1 MAILLRNLIS
11 QLSKICK
18 NLDTQNF
25 PIYYANSFKP
35 SCELTLQD
43 FYEHP
48 LIIIRSLMPLESYNL
63 EAILGHNT
71 KKKEKEAVK
80 DWLMSSLLV
89 EDDPSISVL
98 CKDDHYE
105 EFLHNKLQPFT
116 LKVKIVKP
124 DLGFFLMKIQ
134 SCFS

>member
-1 MAILLRNLIS
+1 MWHGDTFAKFNFATDQNL
-11 QLSKICK
+11 Q

-25 PIYYANSFKP
+25 PIYYANSFKL

-43 FYEHP
+43 FYKHP

-80 DWLMSSLLV
+80 D
-89 EDDPSISVL
+89 
-98 CKDDHYE
+98 
-105 EFLHNKLQPFT
+105 
-116 LKVKIVKP
+116 
-124 DLGFFLMKIQ
+124 
-134 SCFS
+134 